1 MRDTLRELMENHMAF
16 GPKRVLPSNDVAS
29 SMLKA
34 SERSNEHQKK
44 DSKEIMQSINEALD
58 ARGLK
63 RLPDLSI
70 LSQPDVVSN
79 AAAKLSAELFS
90 QEMALLLSL
99 KFPAMEDREEDVSG
113 VKVSFDWIF
122 HNPKLGDPPW
132 DNYSQWLSDDANPL
146 YWITG
151 KAGSGK
157 STLMKHVY
165 HEPRTRQ
172 ALLQW
177 ASPDPLVIA
186 AFFFWRTGSPLQK
199 TEEGLLRSLLYQVL
213 YTHRELIPILFPN
226 NISSEGQLSADPWTI
241 HTLRRVFRTLIR
253 QKSVSL
259 KTCFFID
266 GLDEYDG
273 GHTDIAKIV
282 NDIANVDNI
291 KICASSRPLPDFEH
305 SFKRRPSLM
314 LQNLTFNDI
323 RAYVTTKF
331 NENAHVAHIQESE
344 PDLSKKLSSEIVDR
358 ASGVFLWVK
367 LAVESILKGLRNDD
381 NSSELQ
387 KRLRELPTDLME
399 LYSHMLRSVEP
410 FYQKRG
416 TEFLQIVYRARKPFP
431 ILELAFADVLL
442 NDPDNASQDKMG
454 DLDQKDRKE
463 ACARMETRLKVACL
477 GLLEVTPAYSNT
489 YIGITTRPVQ
499 FMHQSV
505 AEFLETDMAR
515 RHMENTTTSH
525 PFSPYLTLME
535 ATLFTMRYLDTDL
548 LPVRQ
553 PTTYLAEVWYNS
565 AWFVIRAFM
574 SYAAIEERMKQEVR
588 VDLLERMDRKAAQ
601 LSKLCLQMDKRPD
614 VPPHAATQLHWSER
628 RREDFHKVQLNG
640 SIVSFALESGLY
652 LYVEAKLKS
661 GSSFKQGRKITSKQA
676 KFALAI
682 EQAYASRQEVPSDLR
697 ERVRNE
703 LDRAVRFRM
712 NDWSLGLRNRKLET
726 SKIISQAVDQLDRF
740 KGQPGQRQ
748 GESVYTETQGA
759 EIVSRTAFPDIGGS
773 SAGV

>member
-1 MRDTLRELMENHMAF
+1 MAF
-16 GPKRVLPSNDVAS
+16 GPKRSLPSDDVER
-29 SMLKA
+29 SMLEA
-34 SERSNEHQKK
+34 SERSSEHQKK

-58 ARGLK
+58 ARALK
-63 RLPDLSI
+63 RLPDLSV
-70 LSQPDVVSN
+70 LSQPDIVSN
-79 AAAKLSAELFS
+79 AAAQLSAELFS
-90 QEMALLLSL
+90 QEIALLLSL

-122 HNPKLGDPPW
+122 HNPKSGDPPW
-132 DNYSQWLSDDANPL
+132 DNYSQWLSDDADPL

-172 ALLQW
+172 ALLHW
-177 ASPDPLVIA
+177 ASPNPLVVA
-186 AFFFWRTGSPLQK
+186 AFFFWRTGSRLQK

-213 YTHRELIPILFPN
+213 YTHRELIPIIFPN
-226 NISSEGQLSADPWTI
+226 NNSSQGQLSADPWTI
-241 HTLRRVFRTLIR
+241 HTLRRVFQILIR

-259 KTCFFID
+259 KICFFID

-273 GHTDIAKIV
+273 GHADIAELV
-282 NDIANVDNI
+282 NDIAKVDNI

-305 SFKRRPSLM
+305 SFQRRPSLM

-323 RAYVTTKF
+323 RTYVTTKF
-331 NENAHVAHIQESE
+331 NENTRVAHIQKSE
-344 PDLSKKLSSEIVDR
+344 PNLSKQLSSEIVDR

-381 NSSELQ
+381 NSLELY

-410 FYQKRG
+410 FYQEQG
-416 TEFLQIVYRARKPFP
+416 AEFLQIVYRARKPFP
-431 ILELAFADVLL
+431 ILELAFVDVLL
-442 NDPDNASQDKMG
+442 NEPNNASQDKLG
-454 DLDQKDRKE
+454 RLRKE
-463 ACARMETRLKVACL
+463 ERQERCIRMEKRLKVTCL
-477 GLLEVTPAYSNT
+477 GLLEVTPAYSDT

-515 RHMENTTTSH
+515 RHMENTITSH

-535 ATLFTMRYLDTDL
+535 ATLFTMKYFDTDL

-553 PTTYLAEVWYNS
+553 PTTYLAEVWYSS

-574 SYAAIEERMKQEVR
+574 SYAAIEERMKEQAQVH
-588 VDLLERMDRKAAQ
+588 LLDRMDREAAQ
-601 LSKLCLQMDKRPD
+601 LSRLCLQLDKRPD
-614 VPPHAATQLHWSER
+614 VPPHIATQLHWSER

-652 LYVEAKLKS
+652 LFTDAKLKS

-682 EQAYASRQEVPSDLR
+682 EQAYASRREVPSDLR

-740 KGQPGQRQ
+740 KGQPGQPQ

-759 EIVSRTAFPDIGGS
+759 EIVSQTAFPDISGTS
-773 SAGV
+773 SRM